1 MLGGALAPVGFA
13 NTFDAPRVAF
23 GNYTGPNT
31 LPATMADTG
40 DPVADDRAGSVGDDP
55 RPVVARRLLPWFVS
69 GAVATVWLVGV
80 AAAHGGSLG
89 AESRE
94 SLAVPTWLFLA
105 TGGGAV
111 GASFLLASFVTDRS
125 FVRSIHAWR
134 RHGTVPARRV
144 VTGLVRVVGVA
155 GLVAVLVVGFT
166 GPTAALG
173 NAAILVV
180 WVGWWAG
187 FTMTTYLVGNWWP
200 VLNPW
205 RTLADRLP
213 SLDRAYPDRL
223 GAWPAVGG
231 LLALI
236 WLEVVSPL
244 ADDPRLLA
252 GVVVG
257 YTVLTLGG
265 AVVVGPGT
273 WFRTVDP
280 VARVFRYYGRLAPVR
295 YDASEHRLEWRL
307 PGSDLTET
315 RLVDGTDEVAFVVAI
330 VWVTTYDGLVATPL
344 WAGATRPLVDAGFP
358 PVVLYPLALVAGYL
372 AFLGAYRL
380 AARYSRRTAD
390 SFRAPALLAERFA
403 PSLLAI
409 AAGYHLAHYLGYFL
423 TLLPAALAVLPTPF
437 SPPATVPVGQLPGW
451 FGGLNMAFVL
461 LGHLLAI
468 WVAHATAFDLF
479 PGRLQAI
486 RSQYPFVLVMVA
498 YTMLSLW
505 IVSQPSIQ
513 PPYI

>member
-1 MLGGALAPVGFA
+1 
-13 NTFDAPRVAF
+13 
-23 GNYTGPNT
+23 
-31 LPATMADTG
+31 MADTG
-40 DPVADDRAGSVGDDP
+40 DGRPDDRAAGTTDTDA
-55 RPVVARRLLPWFVS
+55 RPVGRRLLPWFVS
-69 GAVATVWLVGV
+69 AAVGAVWLVGV
-80 AAAHGGSLG
+80 ASAHGGSLG

-134 RHGTVPARRV
+134 RHAAVPSRGTATRLLRA
-144 VTGLVRVVGVA
+144 VGVL
-155 GLVAVLVVGFT
+155 GLAAVVVVGFT

-200 VLNPW
+200 TLNPW

-213 SLDRAYPDRL
+213 SLDRPYPDRL
-223 GAWPAVGG
+223 GAWPAVAG

-244 ADDPRLLA
+244 ADDPRLLGA
-252 GVVVG
+252 VIVG

-265 AVVVGPGT
+265 AAVVGT
-273 WFRTVDP
+273 EAWFRTVDP
-280 VARVFRYYGRLAPVR
+280 VARVFRYYGRLAPLS
-295 YDASEHRLEWRL
+295 YDGDERRFEWRL
-307 PGSDLTET
+307 PGSGLTEA
-315 RLVDGTDEVAFVVAI
+315 RLVDGPDEVAFVVAI

-344 WAGATRPLVDAGFP
+344 WADVAGPLVAAGFP
-358 PVVLYPLALVAGYL
+358 PALLYPLALVAGYL

-390 SFRAPALLAERFA
+390 SFRAPELLAERFA

-451 FGGLNMAFVL
+451 FGGLNLAFVL

-486 RSQYPFVLVMVA
+486 RSQYPFVLVMVG